1 MGSVLPS
8 TICAMS
14 PLGGSMGKLA
24 IDDRK
29 QLTKDANKL
38 LDQNLAAGEVVRAI
52 IRGTFSSA
60 AICTDRRVF
69 VSKQGMMG
77 GALFGKKLTSYDYRN
92 LTGVH
97 LETGVV
103 SGVFALEGPGISSHD
118 LSYWSQG
125 KGDPGKAPHA
135 LALNRDNFEQAK
147 AGVALLRRLIA
158 DAQQSAYSP
167 APAAPASVDVPDQIR
182 KLGELRDAGFLTAA
196 EFESKKA
203 ELLARL

>member
-1 MGSVLPS
+1 
-8 TICAMS
+8 
-14 PLGGSMGKLA
+14 MGKPA

-29 QLTKDANKL
+29 QLTKDVNKL
-38 LDQNLAAGEVVRAI
+38 LDQNLAPGEVVRAI
-52 IRGTFSSA
+52 VRGTFKSA

-69 VSKQGMMG
+69 VSKQGFMG

-97 LETGVV
+97 LETGVI
-103 SGVFALEGPGISSHD
+103 SGVFALEGPGITSQD

-135 LALNRDNFEQAK
+135 LALVREDFDQAK
-147 AGVALLRRLIA
+147 AGVALLRQLIA
-158 DAQQSAYSP
+158 DAQQPAYAPVPSAP
-167 APAAPASVDVPDQIR
+167 TPPDVPDQIR
-182 KLGELRDAGFLTAA
+182 KLGELRDAGLLTTA